1 MKNGCRCM
9 SKEEMSGWLVPKNKT
24 SGECEYVSEKVSVKR
39 KAVCTANCNGKRVF
53 FSFYLP

>member
-1 MKNGCRCM
+1 M